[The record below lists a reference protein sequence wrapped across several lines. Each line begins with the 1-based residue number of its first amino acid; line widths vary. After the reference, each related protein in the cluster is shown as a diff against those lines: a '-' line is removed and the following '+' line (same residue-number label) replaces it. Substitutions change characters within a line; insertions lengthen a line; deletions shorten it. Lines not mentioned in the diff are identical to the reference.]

1 MTPAEIAIEI
11 EYNRALLGK
20 LDTAAASIA
29 DIEPLVEARSFVI
42 SKLRSY
48 GVEIEG

>member
-20 LDTAAASIA
+20 IDVAAAAIA
-29 DIEPLVEARSFVI
+29 DFEPLVEARSFVV